1 MKEYVNPQCF
11 VNQRKNNMKLLAVIP
26 ALLAVSF
33 AACKPAKKPLVD
45 RFVTPEVRDNGEKIV
60 FPDGAAGRER
70 IKTGQFGSG
79 KEFINIQAPAHVLAN
94 INTSVSGGRR
104 VVFESA
110 ELNTVWAAYQ
120 RARNQHNRAAK
131 NLNRIRDMY
140 KLQVATEKDTIEAE
154 ADAGNS
160 RAEMAEAEA
169 KLRAVGFN
177 PSDLHRV
184 GGSVAWL
191 VADVSESKLDSTR
204 RGKKVKIVFNSF
216 PDIDIKGTVEAIGD
230 NVDPVTRTAKVRIAV
245 PDAKHKYK
253 PGMFAKVQFLD
264 DAKPALVVPFSAIFS
279 VEGESYVFI
288 ETAPNEFSKR
298 KVVTGSSSV
307 DQVEILEGIKKDERV
322 VMEGTMLLKGLSIG
336 Y

>member
-1 MKEYVNPQCF
+1 MMKI
-11 VNQRKNNMKLLAVIP
+11 LVILP
-26 ALLAVSF
+26 AIAAIAF
-33 AACKPAKKPLVD
+33 GACKPAKKPQAD
-45 RFVTPEVRDNGEKIV
+45 RFVNPVVKDNGEKII
-60 FPDGAAGRER
+60 FPEGAAGLDR

-94 INTSVSGGRR
+94 INTSGGARL
-104 VVFESA
+104 VLFESA

-120 RARNQHNRAAK
+120 RARNQANRAAK

-177 PSDLHRV
+177 PGDLGRV

-191 VADVSESKLDSTR
+191 VADVSESKLASTR

-216 PDIDIKGTVEAIGD
+216 PDVDIKGTVEAIGD

-264 DAKPALVVPFSAIFS
+264 DAKPALVLPFSSIFS
-279 VEGESYVFI
+279 VEGESFVFV

-307 DQVEILEGIKKDERV
+307 EQVEILEGIKKEERV